1 MTTELAVKK
10 NIEEVEIYDNS
21 IRLKAQNFLKLLHK
35 SPDVKNLKVNKAAN
49 NSKYL
54 PISFL
59 EMKLDEMFFGLWQTR
74 GFTYQNI
81 ANELVGSLELIF
93 FHPVI
98 KEWIVRTG
106 AGAVQIQMKSKEKGG
121 SGDITNIKD
130 KYINTLTKDF
140 PHLKAE
146 CFRNA
151 CLSIG
156 KSFGRDLNRE
166 FEDQYDPLI
175 KPPKE
180 SDIEVAIKN
189 VIAELDIYSGKDKDE
204 LKRQC
209 AEKQMKGEF
218 TIEFANSILRKI
230 GL

>member
-1 MTTELAVKK
+1 
-10 NIEEVEIYDNS
+10 
-21 IRLKAQNFLKLLHK
+21 
-35 SPDVKNLKVNKAAN
+35 
-49 NSKYL
+49 
-54 PISFL
+54 
-59 EMKLDEMFFGLWQTR
+59 
-74 GFTYQNI
+74 
-81 ANELVGSLELIF
+81 
-93 FHPVI
+93 
-98 KEWIVRTG
+98 
-106 AGAVQIQMKSKEKGG
+106 MKSTDKGG

-151 CLSIG
+151 CISIG

-166 FEDQYDPLI
+166 FEDQYNPLL

-180 SDIEVAIKN
+180 DEIETAIKN
-189 VIAELDIYSGKDKDE
+189 VIHELDLYTGKDQDE

-209 AEKQMKGEF
+209 AEKAAKNEF
-218 TIEFANSILRKI
+218 TAEFANSILRKI